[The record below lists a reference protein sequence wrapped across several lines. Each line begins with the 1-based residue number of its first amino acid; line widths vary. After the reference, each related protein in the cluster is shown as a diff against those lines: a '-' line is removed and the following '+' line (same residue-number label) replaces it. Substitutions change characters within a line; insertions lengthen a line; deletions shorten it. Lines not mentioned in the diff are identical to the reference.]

1 MALDMAH
8 LFAIWK
14 LPILQLYNCKKKK
27 KVSKDSVIFCLFRSW
42 GEQSSRGEMGEANNK
57 KQISLRTSMFPL
69 L

>member
-27 KVSKDSVIFCLFRSW
+27 KYQKIQLFSVYSEVGENRVVGERW
-42 GEQSSRGEMGEANNK
+42 GKPTTKNK
-57 KQISLRTSMFPL
+57 LV
-69 L
+69 

>member
-1 MALDMAH
+1 MAQ

-27 KVSKDSVIFCLFRSW
+27 KKSVSKDSVIFCLFQRRE
-42 GEQSSRGEMGEANNK
+42 EQSSRGEMGEANNK